1 MRRWTGRADLAGRT
15 RDARSVV
22 PGTFT
27 ASGARRACRSWL
39 QVVFAG
45 SLVGGSVTGCGNA
58 IYAYQASSATSKLEE
73 ARQLGAD
80 EHATYDYTMAA
91 EHLSKSREEAA
102 EADYSDA
109 IRFAETA
116 ERHAAQAV
124 ALSREA
130 QRASR

>member
-1 MRRWTGRADLAGRT
+1 VLA
-15 RDARSVV
+15 V
-22 PGTFT
+22 
-27 ASGARRACRSWL
+27 
-39 QVVFAG
+39 
-45 SLVGGSVTGCGNA
+45 SLLGGLVSGCGNA

-73 ARQLGAD
+73 ARQLRAD
-80 EHATYDYTMAA
+80 ERATYDFTMAA

-102 EADYSDA
+102 DADYSDA